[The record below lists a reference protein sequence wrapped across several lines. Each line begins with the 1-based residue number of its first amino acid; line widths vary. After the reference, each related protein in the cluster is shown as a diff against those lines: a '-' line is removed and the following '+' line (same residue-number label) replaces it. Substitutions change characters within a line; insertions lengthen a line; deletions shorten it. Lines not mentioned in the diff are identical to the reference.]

1 MERGTALV
9 SETRA
14 AHVHDSSVPVEPPDV
29 FDVAVIG
36 SGPAGAQAAVS
47 AAHQMRSV
55 LVVEAGGVSQRKGR
69 AFWNK
74 SVDFLDVPVF
84 PGITGPKLSQ
94 ALVAWMGAQPGHVV
108 TISGVSRH
116 SGIWRRA
123 GMVLR
128 VTRGEAPDGATA
140 PAGYLFEI
148 EASTK
153 ALKPGVPLTVE
164 RFRARSLVI
173 ASGFEDVW
181 PDIEVTEGADRL
193 YQSHRVMFRYAG
205 NRKGWHVCIRCD
217 GHLHV
222 DEHLAIVASGD
233 FGWHVARGAQDFTAK
248 ATIFTNGEPP
258 ALSEAR
264 LAVLKERGIA
274 IETEPIVAHIGKGN
288 DLLGLR
294 LASGREVMADG
305 FFVDYGLKANRE
317 YLRPEDGWDPKVDD
331 EGLLVVDDDGAVLGQ
346 DDEPIPGLF
355 AAGDIVSGEYNL
367 IATAFGLGQNA
378 GLAAADMMRAW

>member
-1 MERGTALV
+1 M

-274 IETEPIVAHIGKGN
+274 IETEPIVAHIGRGN

-317 YLRPEDGWDPKVDD
+317 YLRPEDGWNPKVDD

>member
-1 MERGTALV
+1 M
-9 SETRA
+9 SETPA

-128 VTRGEAPDGATA
+128 VTRGEAPDGAPA

>member
-14 AHVHDSSVPVEPPDV
+14 AHVHDSSVPVEPPDI

-274 IETEPIVAHIGKGN
+274 IETEPIVAHIGRGN

-317 YLRPEDGWDPKVDD
+317 YLRPEDGWNPKVDD

>member
-128 VTRGEAPDGATA
+128 VTRGEAPDGAPA

>member
-1 MERGTALV
+1 ML
-9 SETRA
+9 
-14 AHVHDSSVPVEPPDV
+14 
-29 FDVAVIG
+29 F
-36 SGPAGAQAAVS
+36 
-47 AAHQMRSV
+47 RS
-55 LVVEAGGVSQRKGR
+55 
-69 AFWNK
+69 K

-355 AAGDIVSGEYNL
+355 AAGDIVSGE
-367 IATAFGLGQNA
+367 
-378 GLAAADMMRAW
+378 

>member
-1 MERGTALV
+1 M

>member
-1 MERGTALV
+1 M

-274 IETEPIVAHIGKGN
+274 IETEPIVAHIGRGN

>member
-1 MERGTALV
+1 M

-116 SGIWRRA
+116 TGIWRRA

>member
-1 MERGTALV
+1 M
-9 SETRA
+9 SETPA

-274 IETEPIVAHIGKGN
+274 IETERIVAHIGKGN

>member
-1 MERGTALV
+1 M
-9 SETRA
+9 SETPA

>member
-1 MERGTALV
+1 V
-9 SETRA
+9 SETPA

-317 YLRPEDGWDPKVDD
+317 FLRPEDGWDPKVDD

>member
-1 MERGTALV
+1 M
-9 SETRA
+9 SETPA

-274 IETEPIVAHIGKGN
+274 IETEPIVAHIGRGN

>member
-1 MERGTALV
+1 M

-14 AHVHDSSVPVEPPDV
+14 AHVHDSSVPVEPPDI

-274 IETEPIVAHIGKGN
+274 IETEPIVAHIGRGN

>member
-9 SETRA
+9 SETPA

-128 VTRGEAPDGATA
+128 VTRGEAPDGAPA